1 MVGETDLASECAR
14 LRAANARLRECVQR
28 QAAELEPLRT
38 ANTALRIRNAELA
51 AQNVD
56 LQAQVEALLA
66 CAVEQDGRIK
76 TLSAQ
81 VIELKRQ
88 LGRNSS
94 NSSMPP
100 SAEGPRKKPAVP
112 RQRGARRPGKQ
123 PGAEGTHLA
132 QVDVPDKTFNH
143 IPTDCHKCGGGLGDA
158 SVAGIVRRQV
168 FDLPEVR
175 LFVTEHQAQRRVCG
189 CGAVTTAAFP
199 TEARAPA
206 CYGTGVRAA
215 VAYLCAWQHL
225 PVDRA
230 AQALS
235 DLFNV
240 PIATGTVAGVM
251 GQAAEAVKPAVEEIA
266 AQVAAA
272 QVANFDE
279 TGARVAGR
287 GHWAHTAATPELCH
301 YHVDERRG
309 KVGMDAAGVLPAFA
323 GIAVHDCWSPYDNYN
338 GITHAL
344 CNAHL
349 LRDLAAVAEL
359 GEEQDWA
366 AFMAD
371 LLRQALGWVNDAKAA
386 GQTAIAAQ
394 LLASLLTRYD
404 GHVAQGREANPP
416 PPGRRRAKG
425 KPAALVERLAKR
437 RDDILR
443 FAVDFRV
450 PFDNNLA
457 ERALRM
463 IKLQLKISG
472 CWRAL
477 KGAQDFCAVRS
488 YIATARQQGQNVLA
502 VLRQAL
508 QGQPWIPPAPTIQPL
523 PAAA

>member
-1 MVGETDLASECAR
+1 VVSEADLAGECAR
-14 LRAANARLRECVQR
+14 LRAANTKLRECVQR
-28 QAAELEPLRT
+28 QASELDPLRT
-38 ANTALRIRNAELA
+38 ANAGLRAHNAQLA
-51 AQNVD
+51 AQ
-56 LQAQVEALLA
+56 VEELLA
-66 CAVEQDGRIK
+66 RAVEQDGRIE
-76 TLSAQ
+76 TLTAQ
-81 VIELKRQ
+81 VAELQRR
-88 LGRNSS
+88 LGRDSS

-100 SAEGPRKKPAVP
+100 SAEGLRKKPAVP
-112 RQRGARRPGKQ
+112 RQRGARKPGKQ

-132 QVDVPDKTFNH
+132 QVDVPDKVVSYA
-143 IPTDCHKCGGGLGDA
+143 PPSCRGCGSGLDDA
-158 SVAGIVRRQV
+158 SVVGIVRRQV
-168 FDLPEVR
+168 FDLPHIG
-175 LFVTEHQAQRRVCG
+175 LFVTEHQAQQRICG
-189 CGAVTTAAFP
+189 CGTVTTAAFP
-199 TEARAPA
+199 SEASAPA
-206 CYGTGVRAA
+206 CYGSRVRAA
-215 VAYLCAWQHL
+215 IAYLQVWQHL

-251 GQAAEAVKPAVEEIA
+251 AQTAEAVKPAVTEIA

-287 GHWAHTAATPELCH
+287 GRWVHTAATPQLSH

-309 KVGMDAAGVLPAFA
+309 KVGMDAAGVLPTFS

-366 AFMAD
+366 VFMAD

-386 GQTAIAAQ
+386 GQTAIAAE

-404 GHVAQGREANPP
+404 GHVAQGRQANPP
-416 PPGRRRAKG
+416 PAGRRRAKG
-425 KPAALVERLAKR
+425 KPAALVERLAAR

-463 IKLQLKISG
+463 IKLQIKISG
-472 CWRAL
+472 CWRTL

-488 YIATARQQGQNVLA
+488 YIATARQQGHNVLA

-508 QGQPWIPPAPTIQPL
+508 QGQPWIPQAPATQPL